1 MNLHS
6 SSSVNDKSSTPKD
19 PLYKILYG
27 LRSHKLWKE
36 KKKKKK
42 SGGNKSR
49 RKRENK
55 RGRKKKNKE
64 ELNFFEKM
72 FTNRKG
78 KESNPQ
84 RKYEREGK
92 KDKKI

>member
-49 RKRENK
+49 RTKRAT
-55 RGRKKKNKE
+55 KKK
-64 ELNFFEKM
+64 
-72 FTNRKG
+72 
-78 KESNPQ
+78 
-84 RKYEREGK
+84 K
-92 KDKKI
+92 KKRNNGCALFVFKFKTGHFCPFM